1 MLSLLGIGL
10 FVVIFMMLMPSAR
23 GMLEHSLSGAGD
35 WIAKYAPLSYLVLA
49 IIIIG
54 PLVAAYVVMNK
65 PEPPEPENPLA
76 RYKAEDV
83 MED

>member
-1 MLSLLGIGL
+1 MTLLGIGL
-10 FVVIFMMLMPSAR
+10 FVLIFLMLMPSYR
-23 GMLEHSLSGAGD
+23 GMLEHSLASTGE
-35 WIAKYAPLSYLVLA
+35 WIGKYAPFSYVVLA
-49 IIIIG
+49 VVLIVPIIATIVI
-54 PLVAAYVVMNK
+54 MNK